1 MALTEGGRIVVERN
15 EQAMSTITVENILKQ
30 IDQLPPVEQ
39 SRLARLLEER
49 RAEQSPQP
57 AKPLRDKRLPNRPV
71 VDDSRERAWIEEHRH
86 EYAGQWVA
94 LDGDRLIAASP
105 NRTEISVAIKADG
118 AKLPLIYRIPAPDE
132 PLPIGI

>member
-1 MALTEGGRIVVERN
+1 
-15 EQAMSTITVENILKQ
+15 MSTITVENILQQ

-39 SRLARLLEER
+39 CRLAQLLEDR

-57 AKPLRDKRLPNRPV
+57 AKAPRDKRLPNRPA

-94 LDGDRLIAASP
+94 LDSDRLIAANP
-105 NRTEISVAIKADG
+105 NRLEISAAIKADG
-118 AKLPLIYRIPAPDE
+118 AKLPLIYRIPALDE

>member
-1 MALTEGGRIVVERN
+1 
-15 EQAMSTITVENILKQ
+15 MSTITVENILRQ

-49 RAEQSPQP
+49 RAERAPQP
-57 AKPLRDKRLPNRPV
+57 AKAPRDKRLPNRPA
-71 VDDSRERAWIEEHRH
+71 VDDSRERAWIKEHRH

-105 NRTEISVAIKADG
+105 NQTEVWAAVKDDG
-118 AKLPLIYRIPAPDE
+118 ATLPLVCRIPSPDE
-132 PLPIGI
+132 PLTIGL

>member
-1 MALTEGGRIVVERN
+1 
-15 EQAMSTITVENILKQ
+15 MSTITVEHILKQ
-30 IDQLPPVEQ
+30 VDQLPPVEQ

-49 RAEQSPQP
+49 RAEQSSGC
-57 AKPLRDKRLPNRPV
+57 AKAPRDKRLPDRPAV
-71 VDDSRERAWIEEHRH
+71 NDSRERAWIEEHRH
-86 EYAGQWVA
+86 EYAVQWVA

-105 NRTEISVAIKADG
+105 NRTEISAAIKTDG